1 MSTRTSGTEKVE
13 HEGPDEQMD
22 ERYQR
27 SSEGMMLHMQRSS
40 PPCVNRRGGERLS
53 KAAMRGRT
61 RPISSGGTWL
71 FLVSKVFF
79 IRGWFAVEE
88 NSYASCERY

>member
-1 MSTRTSGTEKVE
+1 MAISHLLHLLPSGREIGNTERSMSTRTSGTEKVE

-40 PPCVNRRGGERLS
+40 PPCVKN
-53 KAAMRGRT
+53 GR
-61 RPISSGGTWL
+61 PCEVIGLEGTEE
-71 FLVSKVFF
+71 
-79 IRGWFAVEE
+79 AVKG
-88 NSYASCERY
+88 